1 MLALAAGALLPLS
14 AADETRTIRLVQ
26 DDAQVRMV
34 TKVYPMKYVKALD
47 IQPFVAAAVRRY
59 TQLSSVRA
67 QNYSAGKIQCPCP
80 ELFCRQ
86 DPVPSGHNR

>member
-1 MLALAAGALLPLS
+1 MKKLICSMLALAAGALLPLS

-34 TKVYPMKYVKALD
+34 TKVYPMKHVKALD

-59 TQLSSVRA
+59 TQLSSVSTFWSPPVK
-67 QNYSAGKIQCPCP
+67 NSCPMWMI
-80 ELFCRQ
+80 
-86 DPVPSGHNR
+86 S